1 MGSTSPY
8 DNDMRRRRNLDTRRA
23 RTLDGYRNERVAL
36 GSIVA
41 ESPRHEELP
50 DAEVLELDPRCAS
63 EISGQ

>member
-1 MGSTSPY
+1 
-8 DNDMRRRRNLDTRRA
+8 MRRRRNLDTRRA

-50 DAEVLELDPRCAS
+50 DAEVPLVPMIYETTSLLRLVLGRGGFD
-63 EISGQ
+63 G